1 MANHKVS
8 LTIDLMGNAVKGVG
22 GLAARIGKIGLGLHG
37 VISSFSAIKGK
48 LEEFSAAN
56 NMQQEAEAK
65 LAQVM
70 KNTMNAG
77 LGEVAAIKKLAS
89 AQQQLGVIGDEV
101 QLAGAQELGTYLSK
115 KESLERLMPVMN
127 DMLAQQYGLNA
138 SQEQA
143 VQIGSMIGKV
153 MDGQTGALSRYGYK
167 FDEVQKKILETGT
180 EEQRVATLVDVI
192 SASVGGMNEA
202 LAATPEGRIR
212 QMENRLGD
220 MKEKAGSL
228 FTQLKVAAMPL
239 MDVGVGMLENLMPV
253 VTKIVEP
260 IERGVQRIMAF
271 IGQIKPV
278 VDRIYNNS
286 VLPLVETVKNSVG
299 NLLTWLQ
306 PVVDVFWNNIVPAVE
321 NVFGVVTRIVGKI
334 VEFVS
339 NSILLRNIFKW
350 IMKLCGKVYD
360 IISDVFSA
368 VEWLFNKII
377 LPALQTIEK
386 VYRKITGQTD
396 EATRGQRSQKPMP
409 KANVRLMEAVNGGG
423 GRVAGGTAGSGGGKA
438 TVESVATGG
447 SRSTSVTINLKSL
460 VEKMVF
466 EGGLG
471 ESRSEM
477 ERQVSEV
484 LLRVLNMAQASVS

>member
-115 KESLERLMPVMN
+115 KESLEQLMPVMN

-202 LAATPEGRIR
+202 WPPLQRGASGRW
-212 QMENRLGD
+212 
-220 MKEKAGSL
+220 K
-228 FTQLKVAAMPL
+228 T
-239 MDVGVGMLENLMPV
+239 
-253 VTKIVEP
+253 
-260 IERGVQRIMAF
+260 
-271 IGQIKPV
+271 
-278 VDRIYNNS
+278 
-286 VLPLVETVKNSVG
+286 
-299 NLLTWLQ
+299 
-306 PVVDVFWNNIVPAVE
+306 
-321 NVFGVVTRIVGKI
+321 
-334 VEFVS
+334 
-339 NSILLRNIFKW
+339 
-350 IMKLCGKVYD
+350 
-360 IISDVFSA
+360 
-368 VEWLFNKII
+368 
-377 LPALQTIEK
+377 
-386 VYRKITGQTD
+386 
-396 EATRGQRSQKPMP
+396 
-409 KANVRLMEAVNGGG
+409 
-423 GRVAGGTAGSGGGKA
+423 
-438 TVESVATGG
+438 
-447 SRSTSVTINLKSL
+447 
-460 VEKMVF
+460 
-466 EGGLG
+466 
-471 ESRSEM
+471 
-477 ERQVSEV
+477 VSET
-484 LLRVLNMAQASVS
+484 